1 MFNFNELLKRE
12 EYQFLQGNKHLKGRI
27 MLLALGGSHAYGT
40 NNKNSDIDIRGCALE
55 KPSDLIGFSKF
66 EQVVDTNTD
75 TVIYSFNK
83 LIGLLVNCNPN
94 TIEILGCKPEHY
106 LCLSEEGKQ
115 LIKNRKLFLSKK
127 CINSFG
133 GYAYQ
138 QLNRLSNALARDR
151 FSQTDKEKHILNSM
165 KSAMLSFEDRY
176 ADFEGG
182 SIVLSV
188 GESQKENLD
197 SEIFTHI
204 NLTDYPLRDFVGI
217 LGEMQNIL
225 RSYNKI
231 NSRNKKKDDEH
242 LDKHAMHLIRLYL
255 MAIDI
260 LEKEEIITYRE
271 KDKELLLDI
280 RNGKFRKEDGTY
292 DDSFFEMMDE
302 YRKKFEYA
310 AENTS
315 LPANPDMRKI
325 EEFVM
330 EINKK
335 IIREE
340 DV

>member
-1 MFNFNELLKRE
+1 MNKLGISKEILGSA
-12 EYQFLQGNKHLKGRI
+12 EYRFLQDKLGNRLMI
-27 MLLALGGSHAYGT
+27 LAIGGSHAYGVNVET
-40 NNKNSDIDIRGCALE
+40 SDLDLRGCVLE
-55 KPSDLIGFSKF
+55 KPSDLIGFTSF
-66 EQVVDTNTD
+66 EQLEDNETD
-75 TVIYSFNK
+75 TVLYSFNK
-83 LIGLLVNCNPN
+83 LVRMLLGCNPN
-94 TIEILGCKPEHY
+94 VIEILGCKPEHY
-106 LCLSEEGKQ
+106 LYLSKEGTE
-115 LIKNRKLFLSKK
+115 LIENRKMFLSKR

-138 QLNRLSNALARDR
+138 QLNRINNVLAGDR
-151 FSQTDKEKHILNSM
+151 FSQTDTEKRILNSI
-165 KSAMLSFEDRY
+165 KSAMLTFENRY
-176 ADFEGG
+176 KKFEKG
-182 SIVLSV
+182 SIVLNV
-188 GESQKENLD
+188 GESQKESLD
-197 SEIFTHI
+197 SEIFMNI

-242 LDKHAMHLIRLYL
+242 LDKHAMHLMRLYL

-260 LEKEEIITYRE
+260 LEKEEIITYRG

-292 DDSFFEMMDE
+292 DDSFFEMVDE

-310 AENTS
+310 IENTS
-315 LPANPDMRKI
+315 LPNNPDMKKI

-335 IIREE
+335 IIRE
-340 DV
+340 DI